1 MKRII
6 LFFLLI
12 ALFALPACAPA
23 KEVTKDTGYDFCFD
37 EFMRSADAS
46 GKPRILF
53 TGITK
58 SGLSMRSRP
67 DKESSVLGSLHE
79 RSIVQIFGYDQTWLF
94 CWSDDAGVFYLG
106 RHNVDS
112 ITPLTADTPSY
123 GVIPNRF
130 VAHAARDTALF
141 ASRDKASAVVFDI
154 PQGTR
159 LSFWMISD
167 GWAIVPYRRLVG
179 YIWLGD
185 LCELTPVSPDTAYA
199 REGDIISAFTS
210 FYSVKDT
217 ELNIGRMENIRVGCG
232 YISQTYLPG
241 QEFNFNKIAGPYRQ
255 SRGYL
260 PSPVLIDGE
269 TTAGYGGGTCQV
281 SSTLYN
287 ALLQIPHGIEIVWRR
302 PHGPG
307 GASYLPHGVDAA
319 VGATNLNLIFR
330 NIFPFPITLDC
341 TAQNGSLCVCIRK
354 GAQQTIAAR

>member
-1 MKRII
+1 MKRSC
-6 LFFLLI
+6 LLPFFFLFVLL
-12 ALFALPACAPA
+12 AFCASA
-23 KEVTKDTGYDFCFD
+23 KEVTTDTGYDFCLE

-46 GKPRILF
+46 GRPEILY

-58 SGLSMRSRP
+58 SSLTMRSKP
-67 DKESSVLGSLHE
+67 DKESAGLGSLHE
-79 RSIVQIFGYDQTWLF
+79 RAIVQIFGFDQTWLF
-94 CWSDDAGVFYLG
+94 CWSDEVGVYYLG
-106 RHNVDS
+106 RHNVDT
-112 ITPLTADTPSY
+112 ITPLTAATPSY

-130 VAHAARDTALF
+130 VARAAADTALF
-141 ASRDKASAVVFDI
+141 AARDKASEVVFSI
-154 PQGTR
+154 PKGTR

-185 LCELTPVSPDTAYA
+185 LAELTPVSPSVDYA

-210 FYSVKDT
+210 FYSVKET

-232 YISQTYLPG
+232 YINNTYLPG
-241 QEFNFNKIAGPYRQ
+241 QEFNFNRIAGPYRM

-260 PSPVLIDGE
+260 PSPVLVDGE

-287 ALLQIPHGIEIVWRR
+287 ALLQIPQGIEIVWRR

-319 VGATNLNLIFR
+319 VGATNLNLIFK

-341 TAQNGSLCVCIRK
+341 SAENGSLCICIRK
-354 GAQQTIAAR
+354 GAMETLASN